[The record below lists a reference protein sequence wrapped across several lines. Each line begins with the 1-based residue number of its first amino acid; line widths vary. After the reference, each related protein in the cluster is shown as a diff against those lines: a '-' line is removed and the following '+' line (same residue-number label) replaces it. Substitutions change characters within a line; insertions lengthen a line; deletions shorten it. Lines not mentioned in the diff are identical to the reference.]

1 MYAKQKQVLESFVRV
16 RTFLE
21 DHPAT
26 GWLTYRGARETL
38 LEVLQRAFAHAGTQL
53 SGSALHRGESRHQR
67 QLMLRM
73 RDRHMRPI
81 VTIARAQI
89 EPNSDVRMPVAL
101 RLPKCRLGVTMFLHA
116 CDGMMEIAERFEAA
130 LVELGLPSDFLARF
144 REARDELDLTRT
156 RRAEHTSSHVGARV
170 GLDVAL
176 RRGRRAVD
184 RLDAV
189 VRVAFEG
196 DEAVLAEWR
205 SAKRVRQLPGG
216 RNTQAPVADARG
228 LALAAASE
236 SSHEPV
242 PVGAPALRLAA

>member
-16 RTFLE
+16 RTFLD

-38 LEVLQRAFAHAGTQL
+38 HEVLQRASAHAGTQL

-67 QLMLRM
+67 QLMVRM

-89 EPNSDVRMPVAL
+89 EPDSDVRMPVAL
-101 RLPKCRLGVTMFLHA
+101 RLPMCRLGVTMFLHA
-116 CDGMMEIAERFEAA
+116 CEGMMEVAERFEEA
-130 LVELGLPSDFLARF
+130 LIAHGLPSDFLARF
-144 REARDELDLTRT
+144 RAAREELDRTRT

-170 GLDVAL
+170 GLAVEL

-196 DEAVLAEWR
+196 DEGVLAVWR

-216 RNTQAPVADARG
+216 RNTEASVEGARG
-228 LALAAASE
+228 YVLEEAPG

-242 PVGAPALRLAA
+242 PAGGPALRLAA